1 LTQPFNGA
9 VDTGSM
15 RNTLALLVCALA
27 SLTFGCGAS
36 TESKAKRACERIDT
50 MCGELID
57 DCSQALANA
66 DPKVSSCVLDAKSCP
81 EVLGC
86 VMGELQRELDP
97 GFDQWEHD
105 FDRGF
110 KKTSRHR

>member
-1 LTQPFNGA
+1 
-9 VDTGSM
+9 M
-15 RNTLALLVCALA
+15 RNTIALIVALA
-27 SLTFGCGAS
+27 SLILGCSAS
-36 TESKAKRACERIDT
+36 TESKARGACERIHS

-57 DCSQALANA
+57 DCSHALETA

-86 VMGELQRELDP
+86 VMGEVQRELDP
-97 GFDQWEHD
+97 VFDQWEHD

-110 KKTSRHR
+110 KKTNRHR